1 MASAPRLEWP
11 QSVRGFAV
19 VLLLFGATWLAHL
32 ATISFTPPS
41 DNLEQLMWIH
51 SLEWGYYKHPP
62 LPTWLLWLVTIF
74 LGNSALAPAA
84 LGAACTLLAF
94 LLYWIF
100 LREVRGARYA
110 SVATLACLCITFYNG
125 RLNYYNHNI
134 VMLLLVTA
142 SALFAYRAF
151 DRRQIRWWS
160 ALGITLALGSVSKY
174 QIAVTMLSLF
184 AFWLHQ
190 RGWRDALHWK
200 GVAIVSSLVLLCFA
214 PHLYWLSTHDFAP
227 FTYAKKSSLGAQLG
241 IGSRVFN
248 SFNWLADLLA
258 NRALPAWL
266 FLLSLLFVKPFRQS
280 RGQFSQSGNT
290 LLRDRAFALILC
302 WGVIPLGFMLAIGL
316 GAGADMQLHWGTAFL
331 PFAVAGLMEMFYR
344 DRDWEALN
352 FRHVVMAFLT
362 FQVIL
367 FVISYLT
374 SPIGLPKYRSGHW
387 QGFDS
392 VGAARKLE
400 PIAAAALGGPVRV
413 IAGKQDISDA
423 LALRMASRPVVLIEG
438 RLDWSPWV
446 SQALI
451 DRCGAIEI
459 NTEKALAAKTN
470 LAPEFPNIYW
480 IAIAPKLGADAQRT
494 GC

>member
-1 MASAPRLEWP
+1 MASAARLQWP
-11 QSVRGFAV
+11 ENVRAFTV
-19 VLLLFGATWLAHL
+19 ILLLFGAAWLAHL

-62 LPTWLLWLVTIF
+62 FPTWLLWLTTQF
-74 LGNSALAPAA
+74 LGNSALAPAT
-84 LGAACTLLAF
+84 LGAACTLAAF

-100 LREVRGARYA
+100 LREVRGTRYA
-110 SVATLACLCITFYNG
+110 TVATLACLCITFYNG

-151 DRRQIRWWS
+151 DRQQIRWWV
-160 ALGITLALGSVSKY
+160 ALGFTLALGTVSKY

-184 AFWLHQ
+184 VFWLHQ
-190 RGWRDALHWK
+190 RGWRQALHWK
-200 GVAIVSSLVLLCFA
+200 GVAIVSCLVCVFFA
-214 PHLYWLSTHDFAP
+214 PHLYWLITHDFAP

-241 IGSRVFN
+241 WGSRVFN

-266 FLLSLLFVKPFRQS
+266 FLLSLLWVKPFRQS
-280 RGQFSQSGNT
+280 RNEN
-290 LLRDRAFALILC
+290 LLAGRNHARDRASALILC
-302 WGVIPLGFMLAIGL
+302 WGVVPLAFMLLIGL

-331 PFAVAGLMEMFYR
+331 PFAVAGLMELFYR
-344 DRDWEALN
+344 DRNWEAIT
-352 FRHVVMAFLT
+352 FRQVLMAFAA
-362 FQVIL
+362 FQAIL
-367 FVISYLT
+367 FLISYLT
-374 SPIGLPKYRSGHW
+374 SPIGLAKYRSGHW

-400 PIAAAALGGPVRV
+400 PLASAALGGPVRV
-413 IAGKQDISDA
+413 IVGKQDISDA

-438 RLDWSPWV
+438 RFEWSPWV
-446 SQALI
+446 TQDLI
-451 DRCGAIEI
+451 DRCGAIEV
-459 NTEKALAAKTN
+459 NTEKALASRVN

-480 IAIAPKLGADAQRT
+480 IATAPKLGLGSQGS